1 MDNFAPN
8 VDNRSRAKRLWITGH
23 VIHMTLRVIHNER
36 VIHNATCENG
46 LRTLSTYPPD
56 LIMSITD
63 AVTSTNRHSNNA
75 PTEPIL
81 KASSSRYNDFQFKKY
96 PFHGFFPVKAG
107 FYEG

>member
-8 VDNRSRAKRLWITGH
+8 VDNRFRAKRLWITSP

-46 LRTLSTYPPD
+46 LQTLSTYPQD

-63 AVTSTNRHSNNA
+63 VGTSANRHNDNA
-75 PTEPIL
+75 PAESIL
-81 KASSSRYNDFQFKKY
+81 KASASRYNDFQFKKY